1 MNAVGKEKLVIVDGG
16 YWARQGTDRGV
27 FKKGG
32 FCFYCQMYGSILIC
46 IRIYKLFF
54 AWGLPVW
61 YVLVVLIQY
70 LDQKANVFILGIPVI
85 IENFPRRRQRP
96 DGNVACVALLAL
108 RPQLVLYCFVLPS
121 EHL

>member
-16 YWARQGTDRGV
+16 YWARQGTDRSV
-27 FKKGG
+27 LKKGG
-32 FCFYCQMYGSILIC
+32 FCFYCQMYGSVLIHV
-46 IRIYKLFF
+46 RIYKLFF

-85 IENFPRRRQRP
+85 IENFPRRQQKP

-108 RPQLVLYCFVLPS
+108 SPQLVLYLLCASF
-121 EHL
+121 